1 MALKENRVLIIGAS
15 GLVGSNCL
23 SWFRQQEGFTA
34 EGTYFSYPAPGTY
47 YYDTLNPANKDNYNI
62 TAFRP
67 THILHAGAL
76 THVDYCEQHPKE
88 SYEKTVV
95 STKNVIALA
104 KEQQA
109 AIIYVSTDY
118 VFNGENGPYRET
130 DKVDP
135 ISVYARHKL
144 EAEQLVQAS
153 GLPYIIIRITNVY
166 GDELRNKNF
175 VARLA
180 QASIQKEK
188 LHLKLPFDQY
198 ATPVNAADIARA
210 LQLLIRDDK
219 TGIYHIASTDYLNRV
234 QLAEKVLKHAGKG
247 EITYEILDTATLQQ
261 PARRPLNGGLL
272 SHKFLKEYPDFY
284 FSSVDEYLAKK
295 LNSSR

>member
-1 MALKENRVLIIGAS
+1 VKENRILIIGAS

-23 SWFRQQEGFTA
+23 NWFRQQEGFTA
-34 EGTYFSYPAPGTY
+34 EGTYFSYAAPGTY
-47 YYDTLNPANKDNYNI
+47 YYDTLNPENKENYDVA
-62 TAFRP
+62 AFRP

-76 THVDYCEQHPKE
+76 THVDYCEQHPEE

-104 KEQQA
+104 KQQHA

-118 VFNGENGPYRET
+118 VFNGESGPYVET

-153 GLPYIIIRITNVY
+153 GLSYIIIRITNVY

-175 VARLA
+175 VARLV
-180 QASIQKEK
+180 QAAGSNEK
-188 LHLKLPFDQY
+188 LHLKLPYDQY
-198 ATPVNAADIARA
+198 ATPANAADIAKA
-210 LQLLIRDDK
+210 LHLLIRDGK

-234 QLAEKVLKHAGKG
+234 QLAEKVLRHAGRG
-247 EITYEILDTATLQQ
+247 EITYEVLDTATLQQ
-261 PARRPLNGGLL
+261 PAKRPLNGGLL
-272 SHKFLKEYPDFY
+272 SHKFLKEYPEFY
-284 FSSVDEYLAKK
+284 FSSVDEYLANK
-295 LNSSR
+295 LKDSK